1 MGEYG
6 MLNEL
11 VSASLKMNSFNY
23 SPSVFSM
30 LWLMNRTSEVI
41 SAFFKKKNTNY
52 RDRIDPVL
60 SVNRLLISM
69 SAVDKSREAFNAY
82 V

>member
-1 MGEYG
+1 
-6 MLNEL
+6 
-11 VSASLKMNSFNY
+11 
-23 SPSVFSM
+23 M